1 MSGASSILCSSA
13 LPLTVL
19 IMFKKDVTE
28 FKLQVS
34 RVAEFRILPIT
45 NLVAQEKIPRTIG
58 NVGMY
63 VILVPK
69 QYFIDGPGRHDVDAY
84 DVDGE
89 FFFQAPWMTT
99 SCVHAIGE
107 RSFFYDDVQTW
118 QPSHSFTKMTC
129 VLTSLH
135 HRLYLYNTI
144 VASAQIL
151 HKINVLLC
159 QLQFAEQKRRVLHL
173 SWFLCRT
180 QPLIHLFI
188 HSFIS
193 GVVQPRQYHTAK
205 GKKAFGPPLSTT

>member
-1 MSGASSILCSSA
+1 M
-13 LPLTVL
+13 T
-19 IMFKKDVTE
+19 K

-89 FFFQAPWMTT
+89 FFCQVPWMTT
-99 SCVHAIGE
+99 FCINANRRKGI
-107 RSFFYDDVQTW
+107 FD
-118 QPSHSFTKMTC
+118 TKMTC
-129 VLTSLH
+129 VLTPLH
-135 HRLYLYNTI
+135 HRLYHTI

-188 HSFIS
+188 QLFIS